1 MHTIKIT
8 MLHHYTGDQ
17 NQMGKQ
23 LKFLQRQ
30 IMAACKNLKFRLGPG
45 LDKFIGLIYKLGGG
59 DSINYLKKAGLKSTV
74 KFLHGRR
81 DNKVI

>member
-1 MHTIKIT
+1 
-8 MLHHYTGDQ
+8 MLHHYPGDQ
-17 NQMGKQ
+17 NQIGKQ
-23 LKFLQRQ
+23 LKLLQSQ
-30 IMAACKNLKFRLGPG
+30 IMTACKNLKSFVPG